1 METTLRKS
9 LNVEQLGTLAEEIHP
24 LKLVFDQMRDHVVIT
39 DANANIIYANKAV
52 ERHTGF
58 SQKEIV
64 GRNPGDF
71 WGGKMS
77 REFYEKMWYR
87 IKVEKEPFV
96 GEVVNARKGDSEYWQ
111 ELRIT
116 PVLDEH
122 GEIKFF
128 IGVEPDIDARKI
140 AEESREMFIS
150 VFERR
155 TQNSFAAMRKTL
167 DWLLTNSHLNQKE
180 RGRLETVYKEQ
191 HNLSILMDD
200 LAKLVT
206 STI

>member
-1 METTLRKS
+1 MAYRKP
-9 LNVEQLGTLAEEIHP
+9 LTHEQLLQLQLEIAP
-24 LKLVFDQMRDHVVIT
+24 LTRGFDLIADHVVIT
-39 DANANIIYANKAV
+39 DVNGNILYANDGTV
-52 ERHTGF
+52 RHTGF
-58 SQKEIV
+58 SKDEMI
-64 GRNPGDF
+64 GKNPGDL
-71 WGGKMS
+71 WGGHMDTK
-77 REFYEKMWYR
+77 FYEDMWHMLTVLKM
-87 IKVEKEPFV
+87 PFR
-96 GEVVNARKGDSEYWQ
+96 GEVKNHDKEGTEYWQ